1 MNSTTTNS
9 PIHTVNKQNSLG
21 TRDLVLGGMF
31 TALLAVVSQ
40 LSIPMP
46 SGVPITIQMF
56 GVTLVGVILGWRL
69 ALLATITYILIGA
82 AGLPV
87 FANFRGGLSSLTGLT
102 GGYIWSWP
110 IMAVLCGIRPITG
123 NKSRDF
129 TLTVIF
135 CLVGLMISETIGG
148 FQWAA
153 LSGDMTMKAVFLYAI
168 IAFIPKDIILT
179 IFAVSVGIPMRGII
193 FRRMT

>member
-1 MNSTTTNS
+1 MRSTTTDS
-9 PIHTVNKQNSLG
+9 AVHTISTQKSLG
-21 TRDLVLGGMF
+21 THDLVLGGMF
-31 TALLAVVSQ
+31 AGLLAVISQ
-40 LSIPMP
+40 FSIPMP

-110 IMAVLCGIRPITG
+110 IMAALCGIRPITG
-123 NKSRDF
+123 KKSRDF

-135 CLVGLMISETIGG
+135 CLVGLMISEAVGG
-148 FQWAA
+148 LQWAA
-153 LSGDMTMKAVFLYAI
+153 LSSDMTMKAVFLYAV
-168 IAFIPKDIILT
+168 IAFIPKDIVLT
-179 IFAVSVGIPMRGII
+179 ILAVFVGIPMRRIV
-193 FRRMT
+193 FRRVV